1 MVVALR
7 ATHGAAEQHGSHG
20 VREIVGDFLLLEIQ
34 VARVDLVGE
43 IAQEAGGNERLLV
56 VGPELI
62 ARELL
67 LDEAVIGLVF
77 VERIE

>member
-7 ATHGAAEQHGSHG
+7 AAHGAAEQHGAHG
-20 VREIVGDFLLLEIQ
+20 VGEIVGDFLLLEIQ

-43 IAQEAGGNERLLV
+43 VAQEAGGDERLLV

-62 ARELL
+62 TGKLL
-67 LDEAVIGLVF
+67 LDEAVVGLVF
-77 VERIE
+77 VERLE